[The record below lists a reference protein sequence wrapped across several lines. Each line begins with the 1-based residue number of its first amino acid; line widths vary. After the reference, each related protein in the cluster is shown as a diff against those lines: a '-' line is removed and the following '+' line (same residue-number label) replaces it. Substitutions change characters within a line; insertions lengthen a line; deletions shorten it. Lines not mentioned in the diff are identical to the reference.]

1 MISSQALAGSLGR
14 CYPISIVV
22 ATDYSIAARAI
33 SRRVASRR
41 RTQAKL
47 DLLRA
52 KKPDGVALQA
62 RQIALQRH
70 FS

>member
-1 MISSQALAGSLGR
+1 MISSQALAGSFGR
-14 CYPISIVV
+14 CYPIGVVV
-22 ATDYSIAARAI
+22 ATGYSIAAPAI
-33 SRRVASRR
+33 PRRVASHRHR
-41 RTQAKL
+41 QAKL